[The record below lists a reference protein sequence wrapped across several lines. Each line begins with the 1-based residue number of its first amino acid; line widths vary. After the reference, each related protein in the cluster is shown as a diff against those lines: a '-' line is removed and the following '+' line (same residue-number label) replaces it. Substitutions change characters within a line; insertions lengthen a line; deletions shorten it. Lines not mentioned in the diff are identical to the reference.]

1 MHDVRPQSLPFALSI
16 ITDLL
21 LCLSLPV
28 VVGTTD
34 LLEIIWLI
42 IGDVVLV

>member
-21 LCLSLPV
+21 LCLPLLHIFRD
-28 VVGTTD
+28 GD
-34 LLEIIWLI
+34 LLLLLI
-42 IGDVVLV
+42 IIDDFLV